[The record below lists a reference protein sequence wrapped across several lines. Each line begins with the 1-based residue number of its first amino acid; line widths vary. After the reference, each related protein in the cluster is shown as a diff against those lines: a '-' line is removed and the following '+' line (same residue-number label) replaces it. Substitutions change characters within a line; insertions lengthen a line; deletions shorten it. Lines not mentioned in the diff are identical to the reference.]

1 MPLRYNLYMDST
13 GERDYQDIAQDWA
26 RLRRKPMQWGWIL
39 QGGGLLSSTLVMYL
53 LSLAYKHAGANQE
66 LVSRISGFH
75 LQFNVV
81 LFYLLNGLVIWLAL
95 DRIRYFRNVLEPG
108 NAGSGLLQRYHVEF
122 NSAIHLIA
130 LFILPATVLMGLVF
144 LPVGIRESVAWMGIG
159 NTIGSYMLNI
169 AITLAGL
176 VLMAVVIAS
185 LSVLASRLA
194 LIQQASI
201 GVLALL
207 LESRL
212 EGFLSLKAKD
222 LLAISLGEPS
232 PVGYSLPDMGYL
244 YLSSVVRLLVAII
257 VIGWLCWLLGRREA
271 GPMVWQP
278 RTVRG

>member
-1 MPLRYNLYMDST
+1 MDST
-13 GERDYQDIAQDWA
+13 GERDYKDIAQDWA
-26 RLRRKPMQWGWIL
+26 GLRRRPLLWGWIL
-39 QGGGLLSSTLVMYL
+39 QGSGLLSSTLVMYL
-53 LSLAYKHAGANQE
+53 LSLAYKHAGANKE
-66 LVSRISGFH
+66 LVSRISSFH
-75 LQFNVV
+75 MEFNVV
-81 LFYLLNGLVIWLAL
+81 LWYLLNGLVIWLAL
-95 DRIRYFRNVLEPG
+95 DRIRYFSNVIEPG
-108 NAGSGLLQRYHVEF
+108 NPGGSLLQRYRTEF

-130 LFILPATVLMGLVF
+130 LFILPASVLMGLVF

-159 NTIGSYMLNI
+159 NTIGSYLLSI
-169 AITLAGL
+169 AITLAGF
-176 VLMAVVIAS
+176 VLMAVVIVG

-201 GVLALL
+201 GVLAML

-212 EGFLSLKAKD
+212 EGFLSTKAKD
-222 LLAISLGEPS
+222 LMAISQGEPT

-271 GPMVWQP
+271 GTAVWQP